1 MIDYLAK
8 KYTSCIHHNHNKI
21 LVIKVNIKIE
31 NNTQLP
37 EKAFV
42 YVKISG
48 HMNYRKEANKN
59 FFV

>member
-8 KYTSCIHHNHNKI
+8 KYTSCVHHNHNKI
-21 LVIKVNIKIE
+21 LVIRVNIKIE

-42 YVKISG
+42 
-48 HMNYRKEANKN
+48 
-59 FFV
+59 